1 MATDKKAPTKTEFLE
16 ALKKNGINNLDDL
29 VNAIL
34 PDTGGFAWYDS
45 DDEMM
50 GLGLVT
56 IPDKG
61 KFNLK
66 WDDLGSRGFNSPDL

>member
-1 MATDKKAPTKTEFLE
+1 MATDKKTPTKTEFLE

-45 DDEMM
+45 DDEMI

-66 WDDLGSRGFNSPDL
+66 WDELGSRGFNSPDL

>member
-1 MATDKKAPTKTEFLE
+1 ME

-45 DDEMM
+45 DDEMI